1 MKRIQQSKNTTL
13 RFRRWSRAAYA
24 VFVSLSCAVTI
35 GVLAFTVG
43 EKSLHKSA
51 GLCVLALNNE
61 FEAGVLAEENVP
73 DEVAEEKLAAVVVTP
88 ISSDL
93 VAAGINNAL
102 NFLSTI

>member
-1 MKRIQQSKNTTL
+1 MKRIQQSKNITL

-51 GLCVLALNNE
+51 YICVCTSNNE
-61 FEAGVLAEENVP
+61 CEAGVLCEE
-73 DEVAEEKLAAVVVTP
+73 DLLDDVAEEKLAAVVVSQ
-88 ISSDL
+88 INSDL
-93 VAAGINNAL
+93 VGTGIYNAL
-102 NFLSTI
+102 NYLSTI